1 MLALGLE
8 ILSFSMVAVKPRAE
22 TARALEAEVREQ
34 ILKAAD
40 DAIYARR
47 NAAVEN
53 ERAIKESEL
62 DTEVAVELK
71 QRTIRE
77 TQMEAEAAVQKKQ
90 AELQASG
97 MEAQIAL
104 EARRKEFV
112 GLEADNTRTTAEAEA
127 HRLGAVMQALQGAD
141 ARIVQALAASGMA
154 PGQLIAQ
161 AFGGIADKAERIG
174 QLNMSPELLQ
184 LAAGAA
190 GQGPGLRPYG
200 TKGARLMGTAADRKV
215 VLVTRKTR
223 LEELLARYH
232 SLAQARFYL
241 EHLGADISDYQREHD
256 TYLAAREQV
265 AAVLSRYLRR
275 QVVDRQ
281 FLPNFLFGPD
291 DIVVALGQDGLVA
304 NTMKYLNGQPL
315 LGVNPDPAR
324 HDGVLLPFQAGDLAR
339 VLAEA
344 MQDRRPARPVT
355 MARAELSDQQVLY
368 AVNDFFI
375 GPRSHTSARY
385 EVRLGTQ
392 CEVQSSSGVIVST
405 GLGST
410 AWLKSIVTGARAIAQ
425 ADAPYQALPW
435 DTDRL
440 VFAVREPLSQPR
452 HRCHP
457 GVWRHPAR
465 PTDRA
470 ALADARVRRDL
481 QRWHRSGFPAVQCGH
496 RGTHRRGGA
505 QRATGAIAAI
515 AAIAAAGVAVLAM
528 QAPAAVR
535 SRPARRHRYRAR

>member
-1 MLALGLE
+1 
-8 ILSFSMVAVKPRAE
+8 
-22 TARALEAEVREQ
+22 
-34 ILKAAD
+34 
-40 DAIYARR
+40 
-47 NAAVEN
+47 
-53 ERAIKESEL
+53 
-62 DTEVAVELK
+62 
-71 QRTIRE
+71 
-77 TQMEAEAAVQKKQ
+77 
-90 AELQASG
+90 
-97 MEAQIAL
+97 
-104 EARRKEFV
+104 
-112 GLEADNTRTTAEAEA
+112 
-127 HRLGAVMQALQGAD
+127 
-141 ARIVQALAASGMA
+141 
-154 PGQLIAQ
+154 
-161 AFGGIADKAERIG
+161 
-174 QLNMSPELLQ
+174 
-184 LAAGAA
+184 
-190 GQGPGLRPYG
+190 
-200 TKGARLMGTAADRKV
+200 MGTAADRKV

-324 HDGVLLPFQAGDLAR
+324 YDGVLLPFQAGDLAR

-410 AWLKSIVTGARAIAQ
+410 AWIKSIVTGARAIAQ
-425 ADAPYQALPW
+425 ADAPYQPLPW

-440 VFAVREPLSQPR
+440 VFAVREPFPSRATDATLVYGDIPR
-452 HRCHP
+452 GQQIVLRSLMP
-457 GVWRHPAR
+457 ESGVIFSDGIEADFLQFNAGTEAR
-465 PTDRA
+465 IGVA
-470 ALADARVRRDL
+470 E
-481 QRWHRSGFPAVQCGH
+481 RSGQLVQ
-496 RGTHRRGGA
+496 
-505 QRATGAIAAI
+505 
-515 AAIAAAGVAVLAM
+515 
-528 QAPAAVR
+528 
-535 SRPARRHRYRAR
+535 